1 MFENNSIRIPE
12 WPPGVHDDES
22 SPRRTAA
29 SPTRTAPVTSGSTAM
44 CGRIRPPESVR
55 RPAAA
60 APETPTEETPPEE
73 RAPTDEGV
81 PAEFKSALRKA
92 DLHDQPTSEY
102 GA

>member
-22 SPRRTAA
+22 SPA
-29 SPTRTAPVTSGSTAM
+29 S
-44 CGRIRPPESVR
+44 PESVR

-73 RAPTDEGV
+73 RAPTDEDV
-81 PAEFKSALRKA
+81 PAEIKSSLRKA
-92 DLHDQPTSEY
+92 GLHDQPTSGY
-102 GA
+102 GEQFSPQAAQYAVVNL